1 MYKYTEAL
9 PGGFR
14 NCGVALVIHAHANA
28 PSALVLVT
36 TVVGRLSKWRTEALF
51 RNAGPDKRKPFSW
64 HLILPDESPSKKIV
78 LIAWAPR
85 HVVIMPT
92 AS

>member
-36 TVVGRLSKWRTEALF
+36 TVVGRLSKWRTERLYSVTQDLT
-51 RNAGPDKRKPFSW
+51 RENVLAG
-64 HLILPDESPSKKIV
+64 I
-78 LIAWAPR
+78 
-85 HVVIMPT
+85 
-92 AS
+92 